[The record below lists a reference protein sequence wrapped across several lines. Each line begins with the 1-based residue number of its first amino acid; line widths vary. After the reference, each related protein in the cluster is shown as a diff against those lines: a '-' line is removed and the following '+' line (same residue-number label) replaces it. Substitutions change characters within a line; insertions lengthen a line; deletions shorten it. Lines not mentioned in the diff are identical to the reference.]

1 MTNCRVSSFWWN
13 RYPTSLISTILPS
26 LPGCTNANGGRMQG
40 MTKHTEE
47 FSHLT
52 FSQREGLIP
61 IPGPL
66 ELGNL
71 PGDLR
76 YELWKVFEDIFVKEY
91 DQGLC
96 IIPNFENEIREI
108 LCSLL
113 KQPYRYLSSFDG
125 YDLYE
130 ICEKGFV

>member
-1 MTNCRVSSFWWN
+1 
-13 RYPTSLISTILPS
+13 
-26 LPGCTNANGGRMQG
+26 

-130 ICEKGFV
+130 ICEKGFVSWDYNILLDFLEITIEIKEANDDIPF